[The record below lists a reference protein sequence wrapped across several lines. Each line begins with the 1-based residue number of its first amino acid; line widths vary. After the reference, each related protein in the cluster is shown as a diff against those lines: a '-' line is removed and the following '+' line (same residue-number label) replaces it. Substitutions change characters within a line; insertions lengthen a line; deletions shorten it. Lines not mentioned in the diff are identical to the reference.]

1 MGQDWKTL
9 AIVVVGAALAGWLM
23 VRALGGGRHV
33 ETSAPPVAMASVPAP
48 VATAARAAEA
58 PVAGRTPARAPA
70 ALPPSV
76 ADVPAD
82 GDESVAI
89 ERDLGVLEGLLVRDQ
104 RIEDRVM
111 PRIND
116 VVDVPGVTS
125 YRRAPDF
132 WESAFDAQGM
142 RR

>member
-9 AIVVVGAALAGWLM
+9 SVVLIGAALAGWLM
-23 VRALGGGRHV
+23 VRVLGGGGRKA
-33 ETSAPPVAMASVPAP
+33 EAPAVVAVATVPAP
-48 VATAARAAEA
+48 AHTVAAPVPRAEA
-58 PVAGRTPARAPA
+58 PAR
-70 ALPPSV
+70 
-76 ADVPAD
+76 VPAMPSAETLPAPG
-82 GDESVAI
+82 GDEGVLI
-89 ERDLGVLEGLLVRDQ
+89 ERDLSALAEGLVRDQ

-116 VVDVPGVTS
+116 VVEIPGITS

-132 WESAFDAQGM
+132 WESAFDDGQGM

>member
-9 AIVVVGAALAGWLM
+9 AIVVVGAALAGWFM
-23 VRALGGGRHV
+23 VRALGGGRRA
-33 ETSAPPVAMASVPAP
+33 EAPVPPAEVASGPAA
-48 VATAARAAEA
+48 VATAAPPATVAAPHRTAERA
-58 PVAGRTPARAPA
+58 A

-82 GDESVAI
+82 ADENVAI
-89 ERDLGVLEGLLVRDQ
+89 ERDLGVLAGLLVRDQ

-132 WESAFDAQGM
+132 WESAFGG
-142 RR
+142 RETGR